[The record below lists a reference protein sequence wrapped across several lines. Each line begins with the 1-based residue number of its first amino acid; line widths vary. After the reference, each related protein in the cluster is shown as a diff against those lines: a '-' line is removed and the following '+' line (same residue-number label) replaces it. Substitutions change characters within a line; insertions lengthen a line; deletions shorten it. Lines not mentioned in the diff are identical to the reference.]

1 MWSEQDAASAFQHIR
16 ETADA
21 AFKLMLDCARPVLQH
36 GVKEEAGL
44 DSIQIGVRFDPTGF
58 LIYARFD

>member
-1 MWSEQDAASAFQHIR
+1 MVWSEQDAASAFQHIR

-44 DSIQIGVRFDPTGF
+44 DSIQIGVRFDPTRVF
-58 LIYARFD
+58 